1 MIHTDA
7 QGHPLS
13 GASAQAAAL
22 YDQALHQLQCYS
34 GDPVAT
40 LNLAVADSPAFVMGH
55 AALAWLYLTAS
66 EAAPLPL
73 VRQALQTAEVL
84 TATPREHTHLRAA
97 AAWADGRWRLAART
111 LEDLSIAHPRDALA
125 LQMGHLL
132 DFFTGDSRMLRDR
145 ISRALPAWSRSVPGY
160 HAVLGMHAFG
170 LEECGQ
176 YAQAEF
182 TGHQALELERRDG
195 WAWHAVAHV
204 MEMES
209 RVDEGIAWL
218 NEDTE
223 AWSKDSFFA
232 VHNWWHLALYHLER
246 DEIGRVLELF
256 DGPIFGHRPQG
267 AMDLIDAS
275 AMLWRLQLRGVD
287 VAERWKA
294 VAEAWAP
301 QAGSGWYA
309 FNDVH
314 AALAFAG
321 AGRKDLLAQVR
332 EAQRRA
338 TGGAGDNAVF
348 TAEVGAPLL
357 ESLLAL
363 ADGDHRQAARGLR
376 WVRPIAH
383 RFGGSHAQRDLI
395 DLSLIEAAIGSGDRA
410 LAEALTAE
418 RAATKP
424 GRAST
429 AALLRRALGGEAE
442 VARAA

>member
-7 QGHPLS
+7 HGHPLS
-13 GASAQAAAL
+13 GASAQAASL
-22 YDQALHQLQCYS
+22 YDQALRQFQCYS

-40 LNLAVADSPAFVMGH
+40 LQQAVADSPRFVMGH
-55 AALAWLYLTAS
+55 AMLAWLFLTAS
-66 EAAPLPL
+66 EAGPAGLAATTL
-73 VRQALQTAEVL
+73 KAAEGL
-84 TATPREHTHLRAA
+84 SATPREQAHLRAA
-97 AAWADGRWRLAART
+97 TAWAEGRWRLAARG
-111 LEDLSIAHPRDALA
+111 LEDISIAHPRDALA
-125 LQMGHLL
+125 LQVGHLL
-132 DFFTGDSRMLRDR
+132 DFFTGDARMLRDR
-145 ISRALPAWSRSVPGY
+145 ISRALPAWSAEQPGY
-160 HAVLGMHAFG
+160 HAILGMHAFG

-182 TGHQALELERRDG
+182 VGHRALELDRRDG

-204 MEMES
+204 MEMQD

-218 NEDTE
+218 HEDSE

-246 DEIGRVLELF
+246 DEIPEVLALF
-256 DGPIFGHRPQG
+256 DGPIFGHKPAT
-267 AMDLIDAS
+267 AMELVDAS

-287 VAERWKA
+287 VGDRWRA

-301 QAGSGWYA
+301 LARDGWYA

-314 AALAFAG
+314 AAMAFVFAG
-321 AGRKDLLAQVR
+321 RRDLLAEVR

-338 TGGAGDNAVF
+338 SSGAGDNALF

-357 ESLLAL
+357 ESLVAL
-363 ADGDHRQAARGLR
+363 AEGDHRQAARGLR
-376 WVRPIAH
+376 WVRPVAH

-395 DLSLIEAAIGSGDRA
+395 DLSLIEAAIRSGDRG
-410 LAEALTAE
+410 LAEGLVGE

-424 GRAST
+424 ERAST
-429 AALLRRALGGEAE
+429 AAMLRRALAASP
-442 VARAA
+442 VAQAA

>member
-1 MIHTDA
+1 MIHSDA
-7 QGHPLS
+7 QGHSLS

-40 LNLAVADSPAFVMGH
+40 LTRALEDSPAFVMGH
-55 AALAWLYLTAS
+55 AMLAGLFLTAS
-66 EAAPLPL
+66 EAAAVAPARDALKAAEALP
-73 VRQALQTAEVL
+73 
-84 TATPREHTHLRAA
+84 ATPREQAHLRACSS
-97 AAWADGRWRLAART
+97 WADGRWRLAART

-145 ISRALPAWSRSVPGY
+145 ISRALPAWSAAVPGY

-176 YAQAEF
+176 YGEAEF
-182 TGHQALELERRDG
+182 TGHRALELNRRDP

-204 MEMES
+204 LEMQD
-209 RVDEGIAWL
+209 RVGEGVMWL

-246 DEIGRVLELF
+246 DEIPRVLELF
-256 DGPIFGHRPQG
+256 DGPIFGHRPQT
-267 AMDLIDAS
+267 AMDLVDAS
-275 AMLWRLQLRGVD
+275 ALLWRLQLRGID
-287 VAERWKA
+287 VRERWQA

-301 QAGSGWYA
+301 QAGAGWYA

-321 AGRKDLLAQVR
+321 AGRKDLLAEVR

-338 TGGAGDNAVF
+338 SGGAGDNALF
-348 TAEVGAPLL
+348 TSEVGAPLL
-357 ESLLAL
+357 ESLMAL
-363 ADGDHRQAARGLR
+363 AEGDHRQAARGLR
-376 WVRPIAH
+376 WVRPVAH

-395 DLSLIEAAIGSGDRA
+395 DLSLIEAAIRSGDRA
-410 LAEALTAE
+410 LAESLAGE

-424 GRAST
+424 ERAST
-429 AALLRRALGGEAE
+429 AALLRRALGANP
-442 VARAA
+442 VAKAA

>member
-1 MIHTDA
+1 MHTDA
-7 QGHPLS
+7 HGHPLS

-40 LNLAVADSPAFVMGH
+40 LQQALADSPAFVMGH
-55 AALAWLYLTAS
+55 AMLAGLYLTAT
-66 EAAPLPL
+66 EVAVVPLAQ
-73 VRQALQTAEVL
+73 QALKAAGVL
-84 TATPREHTHLRAA
+84 TATPREQAHLRAA
-97 AAWADGRWRLAART
+97 AAWVEGHWRQAAR
-111 LEDLSIAHPRDALA
+111 LYEDLGIAHPRDALA
-125 LQMGHLL
+125 LQLGHLL

-145 ISRALPAWSRSVPGY
+145 ISRALPSWSDALPGY
-160 HAVLGMHAFG
+160 HAILGMHAFG

-182 TGHQALELERRDG
+182 TGHRALELDRRDP

-204 MEMES
+204 LEMQD
-209 RVDEGIAWL
+209 RVDEGITWL
-218 NEDTE
+218 NEDTG

-246 DEIGRVLELF
+246 EEIPRVLELF
-256 DGPIFGHRPQG
+256 DGPIFGHRPQT

-275 AMLWRLQLRGVD
+275 ALLWRLQLRGVD
-287 VAERWKA
+287 VRERWQA

-301 QAGSGWYA
+301 QAGAGWYA

-321 AGRKDLLAQVR
+321 AGRKDLLAEVR

-338 TGGAGDNAVF
+338 SAGAGDNAMF
-348 TAEVGAPLL
+348 TGEVGAPLL

-376 WVRPIAH
+376 WVRPMAQ

-395 DLSLIEAAIGSGDRA
+395 DLSLIEAAIRSGDRA
-410 LAEALTAE
+410 LAEGLAAE
-418 RAATKP
+418 RAATRP
-424 GRAST
+424 ERAST
-429 AALLRRALGGEAE
+429 AALLRRTLGAGA
-442 VARAA
+442 VAQAA

>member
-1 MIHTDA
+1 MMHTDA
-7 QGHPLS
+7 HGHPLS

-22 YDQALHQLQCYS
+22 YDQALRQFQCYS

-40 LNLAVADSPAFVMGH
+40 LNQAVADSPGFVMGH
-55 AALAWLYLTAS
+55 AMLAWLYLTAS
-66 EAAPLPL
+66 EAAAVTLAK
-73 VRQALQTAEVL
+73 QALKSAETL
-84 TATPREHTHLRAA
+84 PATPREQAHLRAA
-97 AAWADGRWRLAART
+97 AAWADGRWRLAARQ

-125 LQMGHLL
+125 LQAGHLL

-145 ISRALPAWSRSVPGY
+145 ISRALPAWPESLPGY
-160 HAVLGMHAFG
+160 HALLGMQAFG

-182 TGHQALELERRDG
+182 TGHRALELDRRDP

-204 MEMES
+204 LEMQD

-232 VHNWWHLALYHLER
+232 VHNWWHLALYHLEH
-246 DEIGRVLELF
+246 DQIPRVLELF
-256 DGPIFGHRPQG
+256 DGPIFGHRPQT

-275 AMLWRLQLRGVD
+275 ALLWRLQLRGVD
-287 VAERWKA
+287 VGDRWTT
-294 VAEAWAP
+294 VAEGWAP
-301 QAGSGWYA
+301 QAGTGWYA

-314 AALAFAG
+314 AGLAFAG
-321 AGRKDLLAQVR
+321 AGRKDLLAEVR

-338 TGGAGDNAVF
+338 SAGAGDNAMF
-348 TAEVGAPLL
+348 TGEVGAPLL

-376 WVRPIAH
+376 WVRPMAQ

-395 DLSLIEAAIGSGDRA
+395 DLSLIEAAIRSGDRA
-410 LAEALTAE
+410 LAEGLAGE
-418 RAATKP
+418 RAASKP
-424 GRAST
+424 ERAST
-429 AALLRRALGGEAE
+429 AALLRRVLGSDS
-442 VARAA
+442 VAQAA